1 MTVPD
6 SSPMA
11 EQPLRPVEY
20 RCGCGYRL
28 VGQANDVPRYC
39 ARCGTPV
46 HRGIADDLGRIQ
58 VLVVEDNALL
68 RRTVARMLGNMGCE
82 VAEAADGEEALA
94 AMRSR
99 RPDLLLTD
107 LVMPKM
113 DGIEM
118 LQHLRR
124 DEQLREIPVVILSA
138 RSDARIMAEAMAG
151 DVLAYIAKGQVG
163 PSELNHLLRQ
173 CLIGVNKL
181 IAQST
186 RTRVLVVEDS
196 SLLKIAFARMLRT
209 MGCEVAVAADGEEA
223 LAAIRD
229 RCPDLVITDI
239 IMPKMDGIELLK
251 AIRREEQACD
261 IPVIM
266 LTCKNDAEVMAE
278 AMAEGVLAYILKE
291 STDPEDLKRQ
301 IRRQLIMHAPFL
313 SFMPDLAT
321 VTVAEQ

>member
-1 MTVPD
+1 
-6 SSPMA
+6 
-11 EQPLRPVEY
+11 
-20 RCGCGYRL
+20 
-28 VGQANDVPRYC
+28 
-39 ARCGTPV
+39 
-46 HRGIADDLGRIQ
+46 
-58 VLVVEDNALL
+58 
-68 RRTVARMLGNMGCE
+68 
-82 VAEAADGEEALA
+82 
-94 AMRSR
+94 
-99 RPDLLLTD
+99 
-107 LVMPKM
+107 M